1 MGLDNKTL
9 ISFKERANTYGKK
22 MNWVKD
28 KKFILP
34 LITEPFGTKQALEI
48 CAGTGKVSALFKD
61 FGWEVTLL
69 DLSYDMLQNSNQV
82 NFVVGDMHDI
92 PFEKDSFDLVIC
104 RQGLQYSNL
113 EKVFQEVYRVSKK
126 EFRIAHITKEKGD
139 ETLFWEKYFEIASP
153 GRKHIFSPG
162 QLEKVALENNYKIVN
177 KEVIA
182 QQDYFLGPLLHFPEA
197 KQKKLVN
204 MLLDMDDKFKKI
216 YNVRIVNGE
225 ITYSNRWEF
234 IILEK

>member
-1 MGLDNKTL
+1 MIFHLK
-9 ISFKERANTYGKK
+9 
-22 MNWVKD
+22 
-28 KKFILP
+28 
-34 LITEPFGTKQALEI
+34 
-48 CAGTGKVSALFKD
+48 
-61 FGWEVTLL
+61 
-69 DLSYDMLQNSNQV
+69 
-82 NFVVGDMHDI
+82 
-92 PFEKDSFDLVIC
+92 KDSFDLVIC

-126 EFRIAHITKEKGD
+126 EFRIAHITKEKSD